1 MTNLAFGQAIIH
13 PSPAD
18 NGGLTVVI
26 NARTLLLSAAAL
38 LCVLPGGVFAKERT
52 VRIGYQKY
60 GTLVLEKARGTLER
74 RLAPMHVHV
83 TWTEFLGGPALL
95 EAMGAESI
103 DFGITGDAPPI
114 FAQAA
119 GVPLV
124 YVAVE
129 PPSPHGEAVIVPA
142 DSPIHDIAGLRGK
155 RIALNKGSNVH
166 NLLVRV
172 LQAGGLTLA
181 DVEPVYLK
189 PSDAR
194 PAFENGSV
202 DAWAIWDPY
211 LAAAETAGKTRQ
223 ISDGISGGKVID
235 ENREFFLAT
244 RDFAGANPDVLHAI
258 ITDLT
263 ETEAYA
269 AGHQEEMV
277 RLLAPAMG
285 MDPAAVRRA
294 VGRLSFGVSPLD
306 DKVMAGQQDIADVFV
321 RLNLVPVRVDLK
333 DAWLGK
339 GS

>member
-1 MTNLAFGQAIIH
+1 MW
-13 PSPAD
+13 
-18 NGGLTVVI
+18 
-26 NARTLLLSAAAL
+26 LSAVAL
-38 LCVLPGGVFAKERT
+38 LCLFPAAVRAKDRT

-60 GTLVLEKARGTLER
+60 GTLVLEKSRGTLER

-124 YVAVE
+124 YLAVE
-129 PPSPHGEAVIVPA
+129 PPSPHGEALIVPA
-142 DSPIHDIAGLRGK
+142 DSPIHDVAGLRGK

-166 NLLVRV
+166 NLLVRI
-172 LQAGGLTLA
+172 LQSGGLA
-181 DVEPVYLK
+181 PSDVQSVFLK

-202 DAWAIWDPY
+202 DAWVIWDPY
-211 LAAAETAGKTRQ
+211 LAAAETALKTRQ
-223 ISDGISGGKVID
+223 ISDGVTGGKMID
-235 ENREFFLAT
+235 ENREFFLAS
-244 RDFAGANPDVLHAI
+244 RDFAGANPDVVHAI
-258 ITDLT
+258 IADLT
-263 ETEAYA
+263 QTEMYA
-269 AGHQEEMV
+269 AAHHEEV
-277 RLLAPAMG
+277 TRLLAPEMG

-294 VGRLSFGVSPLD
+294 VDRLAFGVQPID
-306 DKVMAGQQDIADVFV
+306 DKVIAGQQDIADLFAK
-321 RLNLVPVRVDLK
+321 LHLIPVKVDLK
-333 DAWLGK
+333 EARLGK

>member
-1 MTNLAFGQAIIH
+1 MW
-13 PSPAD
+13 
-18 NGGLTVVI
+18 
-26 NARTLLLSAAAL
+26 LSAVAL
-38 LCVLPGGVFAKERT
+38 TCLLPACVQARERT
-52 VRIGYQKY
+52 IRIGYQKY

-95 EAMGAESI
+95 EAMGADSV
-103 DFGITGDAPPI
+103 DFGITGDTPPI

-129 PPSPHGEAVIVPA
+129 PPSPHGEALIVPA
-142 DSPIHDIAGLRGK
+142 DSPIHSVADLRGK

-172 LQAGGLTLA
+172 LQSGGLTPA
-181 DVEPVYLK
+181 DIDSVFLK

-202 DAWAIWDPY
+202 DAWVIWDPY
-211 LAAAETAGKTRQ
+211 LAAAETALKTRQ
-223 ISDGISGGKVID
+223 ISDGVVDGKVID

-244 RDFAGANPDVLHAI
+244 RDFAGANPDVMHAVI
-258 ITDLT
+258 ADLT

-269 AGHQEEMV
+269 AAHHDEV
-277 RLLAPAMG
+277 TRVLAPAMG
-285 MDPAAVRRA
+285 MDPAAVRHA
-294 VGRLSFGVSPLD
+294 VDRLAFGVQPID
-306 DKVMAGQQDIADVFV
+306 DRVIAGQQDIADLFAK
-321 RLNLVPVRVDLK
+321 LNLIPVRIDLK
-333 DAWLGK
+333 DARLGK